1 MIQLFNTVLYQP
13 LLNLL
18 VYLYNIVPG
27 NDIGVAIIILTVL
40 IKLVLYPFSIKSLKS
55 QKTLQ
60 DLQPKI
66 DAIKAQYKDQ
76 KDKLGA
82 EMMALYKREKV
93 SPFSSCLPLLI
104 QFPFLIAVYQVFR
117 TGLSNGSLDLLY
129 PFISNP
135 GEINAIA
142 FGFLDLSKPQVVLA
156 VLAGLAQYI
165 QAKMLIS
172 KKPEVKSLGS
182 KDESMMTIMNKQMTF
197 LMPIMTV
204 IIGVSLPGG
213 LVLYWFVVTL
223 LTVLQQFITFKKK
236 NKNSGQGEIIDRPQN
251 KNITN
256 TTT

>member
-1 MIQLFNTVLYQP
+1 MISLPYH
-13 LLNLL
+13 
-18 VYLYNIVPG
+18 
-27 NDIGVAIIILTVL
+27 L
-40 IKLVLYPFSIKSLKS
+40 IKLHYHISIHYIINPFSIKSLKS

>member
-1 MIQLFNTVLYQP
+1 
-13 LLNLL
+13 
-18 VYLYNIVPG
+18 
-27 NDIGVAIIILTVL
+27 
-40 IKLVLYPFSIKSLKS
+40 
-55 QKTLQ
+55 
-60 DLQPKI
+60 
-66 DAIKAQYKDQ
+66 
-76 KDKLGA
+76 
-82 EMMALYKREKV
+82 MMALYKREKV